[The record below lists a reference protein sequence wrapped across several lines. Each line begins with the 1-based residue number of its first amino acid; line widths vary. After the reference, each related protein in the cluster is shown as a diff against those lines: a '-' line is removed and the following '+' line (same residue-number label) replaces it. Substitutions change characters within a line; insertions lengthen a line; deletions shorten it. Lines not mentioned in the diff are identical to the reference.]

1 MLLGCKGVSLFDI
14 ARVGVGLADLLQS
27 TLNSQSPTLLVHC
40 SLRISHLVLFL
51 LLIQAFCAARS
62 LHTLLQ
68 PDPVYFR
75 LLIHAIVK
83 LILVPL
89 EGGLYAGC
97 IYLRWEE
104 NGEDTGSAGAMGVG
118 VLLLLIV
125 EIYCALGLYSGYKQ
139 AGIGALTPRE
149 HVELQVAAPLK
160 ETIGLPYAPKQPP
173 AQVQFDIPVFDYT
186 SYQEEPQGSS

>member
-1 MLLGCKGVSLFDI
+1 MLIGCKGVSLFDI

-27 TLNSQSPTLLVHC
+27 ILNSQSPTLLACC
-40 SLRISHLVLFL
+40 SLRNPHLVLCL
-51 LLIQAFCAARS
+51 LLVQALCALRS

-68 PDPVYFR
+68 TEPVYIR

-83 LILVPL
+83 AILVPL
-89 EGGLYAGC
+89 EGGLYAAC

-104 NGEDTGSAGAMGVG
+104 NGKDTSSAGAIGVG

-139 AGIGALTPRE
+139 TDIVALTPRE
-149 HVELQVAAPLK
+149 HVEQQVGVPLK
-160 ETIGLPYAPKQPP
+160 ETIGLPYTPKQPP
-173 AQVQFDIPVFDYT
+173 AQVHFDIPVFDYT
-186 SYQEEPQGSS
+186 NYQEHQESS

>member
-1 MLLGCKGVSLFDI
+1 MLSGCKGVSLFDI

-27 TLNSQSPTLLVHC
+27 ILNSQSPILLAHC
-40 SLRISHLVLFL
+40 SLRIPHVVL
-51 LLIQAFCAARS
+51 LLLLTQAFCAVRS

-68 PDPVYFR
+68 SDPVYFR

-83 LILVPL
+83 IIVVPL

-97 IYLRWEE
+97 VYLRWEE
-104 NGEDTGSAGAMGVG
+104 NGEDTGSAGAIGVG

-139 AGIGALTPRE
+139 AGIVALTPRE
-149 HVELQVAAPLK
+149 HVELQVAVPLK
-160 ETIGLPYAPKQPP
+160 ETVGVPYTPKLPP
-173 AQVQFDIPVFDYT
+173 AQVHFDIPVFDYT
-186 SYQEEPQGSS
+186 DYQEQQESS